1 MGWASNVNTASYAPV
16 HPSQTR
22 ARWRLSSSPHPAG
35 HLRQWSAVFFALSRR
50 NCTRSL
56 NVCSLLLIACPRSR
70 LPLEFHLVTRVN
82 LSTNSTVPRKSKL
95 RCPLLL
101 KILECSRFAPFLP
114 YPRLNVAE
122 SQHGNHDSKL
132 RFHQWAHFAP
142 AFLCKD
148 RFYTYRPV
156 FQLWLTARYIWVNF
170 HAPQRR
176 TSSALA
182 AAVVSRSRQPV
193 VIASNAYSMSSHNS
207 PPNIRP
213 LQ

>member
-1 MGWASNVNTASYAPV
+1 MWQSVLCFISARLQASALQTRHRSLSQFLSHQCGRGGWLPVGWASKVNTASYAPV

-22 ARWRLSSSPHPAG
+22 ARWRLSSSPHPVG

-101 KILECSRFAPFLP
+101 KILECS
-114 YPRLNVAE
+114 
-122 SQHGNHDSKL
+122 
-132 RFHQWAHFAP
+132 
-142 AFLCKD
+142 
-148 RFYTYRPV
+148 
-156 FQLWLTARYIWVNF
+156 
-170 HAPQRR
+170 
-176 TSSALA
+176 
-182 AAVVSRSRQPV
+182 
-193 VIASNAYSMSSHNS
+193 
-207 PPNIRP
+207 
-213 LQ
+213 